1 MDGSSMKVGSVAYI
15 RRYRKAISLARLV
28 MNYTDHTLLVGDGAE
43 AFADMLGLIDTAA
56 TTTVETKRQYQAWLS
71 NSCQPNFYRNLPGCE
86 ASCPPY
92 SAERGRLNTSSEH
105 KSWASERD
113 HDTIGMIVLSNNNEM
128 ACGTSTNG
136 ADHKIAGRVGDAP
149 IVGSGCYVNGK
160 YGGAAATGDGDI
172 MMRS

>member
-1 MDGSSMKVGSVAYI
+1 
-15 RRYRKAISLARLV
+15 
-28 MNYTDHTLLVGDGAE
+28 
-43 AFADMLGLIDTAA
+43 
-56 TTTVETKRQYQAWLS
+56 
-71 NSCQPNFYRNLPGCE
+71 
-86 ASCPPY
+86 
-92 SAERGRLNTSSEH
+92 
-105 KSWASERD
+105 
-113 HDTIGMIVLSNNNEM
+113 MIVLSNNNEM